1 MVSSQS
7 EKSQKTPLNSSE
19 GQKFY
24 GFYDAQTNVFYNL
37 PISNQAGME
46 ALLQQLS
53 QLMTQAASQTA
64 GNKNP
69 SEN

>member
-1 MVSSQS
+1 MVRSQS
-7 EKSQKTPLNSSE
+7 QKSQKTPLNTPE

-46 ALLQQLS
+46 ALLEELS
-53 QLMTQAASQTA
+53 RLMAQAATQTV